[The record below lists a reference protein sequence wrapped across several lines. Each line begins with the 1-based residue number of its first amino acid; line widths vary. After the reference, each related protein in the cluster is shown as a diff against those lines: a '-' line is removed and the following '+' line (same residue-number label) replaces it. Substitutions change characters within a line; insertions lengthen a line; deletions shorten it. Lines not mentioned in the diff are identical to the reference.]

1 MRFIKFLNWFFGTI
15 RLNWS
20 NMTSNPRAFWSMAA
34 LMAIQNLIYFGLWGI
49 VFSRVSSLRG
59 WGLPEMA
66 FLYGSGAVGF
76 GILFTVFGGLNR
88 LSQTIQN
95 GELDLYLGR
104 PRPVLIS
111 VLMQNMRADSLG
123 DIAAGIALIG
133 FFIHPEL
140 SSLPLLL
147 VLSVSAGIAFAA
159 FRLIMHSLTFWGLGG
174 ETSENGFIA
183 FLIAAT
189 NPQKGFGV
197 WGKLVLLTVIPAG
210 YVGLLPVEI
219 LRHFDWRL
227 LALQLG
233 GSGALLAF
241 SIFLFYRG
249 LRRYTSGNQFLTQR

>member
-1 MRFIKFLNWFFGTI
+1 MKFLKSLNWFFGTI

-20 NMTSNPRAFWSMAA
+20 NMTSHPAAFWSMAA
-34 LMAIQNLIYFGLWGI
+34 LMAVQNLIYFGLWGI
-49 VFSRVSSLRG
+49 FFSRISSLRG

-66 FLYGSGAVGF
+66 FLYGSGAAGY
-76 GILFTVFGGLNR
+76 GILFTVFGGLNK

-111 VLMQNMRADSLG
+111 VLMQTMRADSLG
-123 DIAAGIALIG
+123 DIAAGLALVV
-133 FFIHPEL
+133 FFIHPAV
-140 SSLPLLL
+140 SDFPLLIL
-147 VLSVSAGIAFAA
+147 LSASAGITFAA

-189 NPQKGFGV
+189 NPQKGFGI

-210 YVGLLPVEI
+210 YIGFLPVEI
-219 LRHFDWRL
+219 LRHFDGRL

-233 GSGALLAF
+233 GSGALLVF